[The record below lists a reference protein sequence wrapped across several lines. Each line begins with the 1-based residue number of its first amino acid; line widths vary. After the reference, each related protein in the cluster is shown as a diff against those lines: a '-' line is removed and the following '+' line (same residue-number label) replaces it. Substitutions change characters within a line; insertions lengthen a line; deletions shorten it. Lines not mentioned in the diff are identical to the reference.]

1 MCISA
6 QASINAFIVN
16 LISAISLVYFGN
28 DNLKSINVIIAIF
41 SVFTSFMQ
49 LIDLG
54 IWLDLDCKSGLNK
67 ATSLIG
73 PVLTYFQPVAIFFVA
88 YLILNYTKHG
98 LEKRANDIAPLE
110 QSSKLF
116 DMFSI
121 SSKKI
126 NVGKIVNLITIVIL
140 IILLVRYYSSG
151 NDIMCTKLNGDHI
164 KWGWLSKI
172 RPDINIFSILY
183 VITFFNFYLIDPMS
197 TYIKVIIL
205 GYISLYLI
213 SIFINKHYTGE
224 LWCLTSNM
232 LPLLFLVIQKVFRNQ
247 MVR

>member
-67 ATSLIG
+67 AASLIG

-88 YLILNYTKHG
+88 YLILNYTKT
-98 LEKRANDIAPLE
+98 EI
-110 QSSKLF
+110 
-116 DMFSI
+116 
-121 SSKKI
+121 
-126 NVGKIVNLITIVIL
+126 
-140 IILLVRYYSSG
+140 
-151 NDIMCTKLNGDHI
+151 
-164 KWGWLSKI
+164 WGS
-172 RPDINIFSILY
+172 
-183 VITFFNFYLIDPMS
+183 
-197 TYIKVIIL
+197 
-205 GYISLYLI
+205 
-213 SIFINKHYTGE
+213 
-224 LWCLTSNM
+224 
-232 LPLLFLVIQKVFRNQ
+232 
-247 MVR
+247 